1 MSGKRIFSLLFYIF
15 AVEGAIA
22 FGWLLS
28 IPSEGGRISPAR
40 FVLLACLFLPAAIW
54 AFLGYRPPGDLRKF
68 ARPAIINGIAVLFL
82 LLCLT
87 LFLLRYL
94 DPERFLSSYER
105 FSPLLWYMLVLSIQ
119 IVLMLLYLRKGFY
132 LSNLTRFR
140 GIYKPVLISCM
151 ALCGIFLIVT
161 ITRLGLTPDPAYWGE
176 PGVPL
181 LGWQFILALI
191 LGSVVCVIIKQVDVP
206 GIKVL
211 LPISIYILALIVWL
225 SVPVDVLKNS
235 YYMRIS
241 APNYQPYP
249 YSDSSYYDQ
258 MSQSLLIGH
267 PYRGIIP
274 TRPLYISF
282 LTVLHLL
289 FGQNYPDIL
298 VGQTFVLALLPVV
311 MYFLGYTLHSRSAGL
326 IVALFFI
333 FRELTSLL
341 ISSETRVT
349 NTKMILVDLP
359 TLLLLLLSCL
369 LIFRWLES
377 RDPKSAFVAGGC
389 FGLLLLLRTQSM
401 LIIPFVVMVA
411 LLVLGWRS
419 RFFYLQIACFAAGL
433 AIAVAPWLSHNYI
446 QTGEVTFDAKFQY
459 DIIASQYAAFGNLD
473 ASNYDVAGK
482 GLGGIVLEFILKD
495 PKHVFGFISNHFL
508 ATQVN
513 GILALPLIEPY
524 NGLLEPINLYW
535 MRWDGSLA
543 WYNAALILLY
553 LGVISFG
560 LGSAWRRW
568 RWLGLLPLAF
578 SLGYALATAVSR
590 FSSWRYDFPADWIA
604 YFYFGLGFAE
614 LLCLFSGI
622 FDPDPPAS
630 VPTSGN
636 EAQAAGGRLAV
647 FLLAGFF
654 ILAGGLPWLIK
665 GIAPPRYPDQSSTFL
680 LSRIETLEAAT
691 TREDVIAFISQPDSF
706 FQTGRLLYPRYFP
719 RNRGLTSANPSP
731 AFAIRDYSRL
741 GFYLLNQDSTA
752 MVLPMDSMPPPIPHA
767 SDVIVLGC
775 QQEGFVEAR
784 LLVFV
789 EQNLVYS
796 GAPLSEPCQP

>member
-1 MSGKRIFSLLFYIF
+1 MSGKRKISLLFYLF

-40 FVLLACLFLPAAIW
+40 FILLACLFLPAAIW
-54 AFLGYRPPGDLRKF
+54 AYLGYRPPRDLNKF
-68 ARPAIINGIAVLFL
+68 ARPAAINGVAVLFL
-82 LLCLT
+82 LLCLS

-94 DPERFLSSYER
+94 DPERFLSAYER
-105 FSPLLWYMLVLSIQ
+105 LSPLLWYMLVLSIQ
-119 IVLMLLYLRKGFY
+119 IVLLLLYLRKGFY

-140 GIYKPVLISCM
+140 GIYKPVLIAFM
-151 ALCGIFLIVT
+151 ALCGIFLIIA

-181 LGWQFILALI
+181 LSWQFVLALI
-191 LGSVVCVIIKQVDVP
+191 LGAVVYVIFRQVDVP
-206 GIKVL
+206 GIQFVL
-211 LPISIYILALIVWL
+211 PVFIYLLALIVWL

-258 MSQSLLIGH
+258 MSQGLLIGH

-289 FGQNYPDIL
+289 FGQNYPDLL
-298 VGQTFVLALLPVV
+298 VAQTFVLALLPVV
-311 MYFLGYTLHSRSAGL
+311 MYFLGSKLHSRSAGL

-369 LIFRWLES
+369 LVFRWLES
-377 RDPKSAFVAGGC
+377 KDARSAFVAGGC
-389 FGLLLLLRTQSM
+389 FGLLLLLRTQSL
-401 LIIPFVVMVA
+401 LIIPFVVMIA
-411 LLVLGWRS
+411 LLVLGWRNRS
-419 RFFYLQIACFAAGL
+419 FYLQVVSFVVGL
-433 AIAVAPWLSHNYI
+433 AMTVAPWLTHNYI
-446 QTGEVTFDAKFQY
+446 QTGKVTFDAEFQY
-459 DIIASQYAAFGNLD
+459 DLIVSQYAAFGNLD
-473 ASNYDVAGK
+473 ASNYDVMGK

-495 PKHVFGFISNHFL
+495 PEHVFGFISNHFL

-535 MRWDGSLA
+535 MRWDGGLA
-543 WYNAALILLY
+543 WYNAALILVY

-590 FSSWRYDFPADWIA
+590 YSSWRYDFPADWIA

-614 LLCLFSGI
+614 LLRLFAGL
-622 FDPDPPAS
+622 FDPDPPS
-630 VPTSGN
+630 IPTRGN
-636 EAQAAGGRLAV
+636 EAPAAVGRLPV
-647 FLLAGFF
+647 FMLAGFF
-654 ILAGGLPWLIK
+654 ILVGGLPWSIK
-665 GIAPPRYPDQSSTFL
+665 GIAPPRYPDQSSTYL
-680 LSRIETLEAAT
+680 SSRIETIEDAT
-691 TREDVIAFISQPDSF
+691 TREEMIAFISQPDSF
-706 FQTGRLLYPRYFP
+706 FQTGRLLYPRYFS

-731 AFAIRDYSRL
+731 AFAIRDYPRL

-752 MVLPMDSMPPPIPHA
+752 MVLPMDSMPNPVPHA

-775 QQEGFVEAR
+775 QREGYVEAR
-784 LLVFV
+784 LLIFADLD
-789 EQNLVYS
+789 LVYS
-796 GAPLSEPCQP
+796 GTPLSEPCQP

>member
-1 MSGKRIFSLLFYIF
+1 MSGKRIFSLLFYLF

-54 AFLGYRPPGDLRKF
+54 AYLGYRPPGDLRKF

-94 DPERFLSSYER
+94 DPERFLSPYER
-105 FSPLLWYMLVLSIQ
+105 LSPLLWYMLVLSVQ
-119 IVLMLLYLRKGFY
+119 VGFLLLYLRKGFY
-132 LSNLTRFR
+132 PSNLAKFR
-140 GIYKPVLISCM
+140 GYHRPVLIAFV
-151 ALCGIFLIVT
+151 ALCGIFLIVA

-181 LGWQFILALI
+181 LGWQFVLALI
-191 LGSVVCVIIKQVDVP
+191 LGTIFYVILGQVDIP
-206 GIKVL
+206 GIKVI
-211 LPISIYILALIVWL
+211 LPVSIYILALIVWL

-267 PYRGIIP
+267 PYREIIP

-289 FGQNYPDIL
+289 FGQNYADIL

-369 LIFRWLES
+369 LVFRWLQS
-377 RDPKSAFVAGGC
+377 RDAKSAFVAGGC
-389 FGLLLLLRTQSM
+389 FGLLLLLRTQSL
-401 LIIPFVVMVA
+401 LIIPFVIMVA
-411 LLVLGWRS
+411 LWVLGWRNRS
-419 RFFYLQIACFAAGL
+419 LYLQIVCFAAGL
-433 AIAVAPWLSHNYI
+433 AIAVAPWLTHNYI
-446 QTGEVTFDAKFQY
+446 QTGKVTFDAEFQY

-473 ASNYDVAGK
+473 ASSYDVAGK
-482 GLGGIVLEFILKD
+482 GLGGIVLEFIVKD
-495 PKHVFGFISNHFL
+495 PEHVFGFVSNHFL

-535 MRWDGSLA
+535 MRWDGRLA
-543 WYNAALILLY
+543 WYNAALILSY

-578 SLGYALATAVSR
+578 SLGYALATALSR

-614 LLCLFSGI
+614 LLRLFAGLFESAPSASI
-622 FDPDPPAS
+622 PAS
-630 VPTSGN
+630 GS
-636 EAQAAGGRLAV
+636 EARAAAGRLPV

-665 GIAPPRYPDQSSTFL
+665 GIAPPHYPNQSSTHL
-680 LSRIETLEAAT
+680 LSRIATIEAVSS
-691 TREDVIAFISQPDSF
+691 REDMAAFISQPDSF
-706 FQTGRLLYPRYFP
+706 FQTGRLLYPRYFS

-731 AFAIRDYSRL
+731 AFAIRDYPRL
-741 GFYLLNQDSTA
+741 GFYLLNWDSTA
-752 MVLPMDSMPPPIPHA
+752 MVLPMDSMPNPIPHA

-775 QQEGFVEAR
+775 QREGYVEAR
-784 LLVFV
+784 MLIFADLD
-789 EQNLVYS
+789 LVYS
-796 GAPLSEPCQP
+796 GTPLLMPCQP